1 MEATKKCPYCGEE
14 IMATAKKC
22 KHCSEWL
29 ETQPPIPPQ
38 PPITTLKESSP
49 NKETEEEPLS
59 FFEYYLDNA
68 WNSEEAGSWKPK
80 FDFSGT
86 MPRKQ
91 FWIASFFIS
100 LIYGSLYTFFMV
112 VASLHTGFS
121 FFKIFIYLAFIGYII
136 KTVEMQ
142 IRRLRDTNTSPWF
155 VILSFIPFLNLV
167 PIIMFLQKGSED
179 KKTVW
184 QKKDSIGL
192 IALFI
197 FIASMFFIASFL

>member
-1 MEATKKCPYCGEE
+1 
-14 IMATAKKC
+14 
-22 KHCSEWL
+22 
-29 ETQPPIPPQ
+29 
-38 PPITTLKESSP
+38 
-49 NKETEEEPLS
+49 
-59 FFEYYLDNA
+59 
-68 WNSEEAGSWKPK
+68 
-80 FDFSGT
+80 